1 MILSNSMSELIN
13 RYLNIQSIIDK
24 KNNNFNEE
32 DYIEKL
38 FASSMLNR
46 LILSKTIFKKNKEI
60 GPFLDSYFDIQ
71 LSKYAL
77 KSRTLICGKVTK
89 YVLDI
94 NDKEQ
99 LIDFLNT
106 IFNVLTKLEK
116 KQDIFSKDIYDV
128 IREIKL

>member
-1 MILSNSMSELIN
+1 
-13 RYLNIQSIIDK
+13 
-24 KNNNFNEE
+24 
-32 DYIEKL
+32 
-38 FASSMLNR
+38 
-46 LILSKTIFKKNKEI
+46 
-60 GPFLDSYFDIQ
+60 FLDSYFDIQ